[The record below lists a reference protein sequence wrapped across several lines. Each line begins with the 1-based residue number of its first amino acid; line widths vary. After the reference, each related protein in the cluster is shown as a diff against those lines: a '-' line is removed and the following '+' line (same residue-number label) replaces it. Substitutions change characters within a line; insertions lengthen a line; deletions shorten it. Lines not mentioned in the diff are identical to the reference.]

1 MVEGVSHD
9 AVRNEVLEKYFM
21 SQALRVAKEALDVG
35 EVPVGCVIV
44 LRDVNDIDPSL
55 TTMSRQSDG
64 PEPDDA
70 FDTGEHQYLTSSP
83 SVIVSHGANQVNA
96 TRDAT
101 RHAEMV
107 AIDRM
112 LTKGRSSDQ
121 MKLPA
126 DVIQKSAH
134 GKISNDYTLGRVKDG
149 DKWINVP
156 SCTTH
161 WKNNFGWGSDRIY
174 DKDVFSKCDL
184 YVTCEPCIMVSSTL
198 CQNIKRFFDGL
209 NVRLCYIICCF
220 QCAAALSMVGFS
232 RVFFGCKNDRF
243 GGCGSLLHL
252 HKPEALPSAKHHGF
266 PIYGGILEDEAISL
280 LRSFYDRE
288 NFHAP
293 DHKRK
298 RKLPVDNV
306 SS

>member
-1 MVEGVSHD
+1 MVDD
-9 AVRNEVLEKYFM
+9 AGRNRDLERYFM
-21 SQALRVAKEALDVG
+21 KQAIHVAKEALDIG

-44 LRDVNDIDPSL
+44 LRDVADIDPSL
-55 TTMSRQSDG
+55 FSKYGG
-64 PEPDDA
+64 PQRDDA
-70 FDTGEHQYLTSSP
+70 FETGELQYVTSSP
-83 SVIVSHGANQVNA
+83 SVVVSHGANQVNA

-134 GKISNDYTLGRVKDG
+134 GKIPNDNMLGKEKDG
-149 DKWINVP
+149 DKWTNVP
-156 SCTTH
+156 SCTSH
-161 WKNNFGWGSDRIY
+161 WKNDFGWGSDRIY
-174 DKDVFSKCDL
+174 NKDVFSKCDL
-184 YVTCEPCIMVSSTL
+184 YVTCEPCIM
-198 CQNIKRFFDGL
+198 
-209 NVRLCYIICCF
+209 
-220 QCAAALSMVGFS
+220 CAAALSMLGFS

-252 HKPEALPSAKHHGF
+252 HKSEALPSAKHHGF
-266 PIYGGILEDEAISL
+266 PIYGGILEEEAISL

-298 RKLPVDNV
+298 RKTTVDDV
-306 SS
+306 

>member
-1 MVEGVSHD
+1 MVEGVS

-44 LRDVNDIDPSL
+44 LRDVNDFDPSL
-55 TTMSRQSDG
+55 TTMSRQYDG

-70 FDTGEHQYLTSSP
+70 FDTGEHQYLTSS
-83 SVIVSHGANQVNA
+83 SYVIVSHGANQVNA

-134 GKISNDYTLGRVKDG
+134 GKIPNDYTLGRVKDG

-156 SCTTH
+156 SCATH

-184 YVTCEPCIMVSSTL
+184 YVTCEPCIM
-198 CQNIKRFFDGL
+198 
-209 NVRLCYIICCF
+209 
-220 QCAAALSMVGFS
+220 CAAALSMVGFS

>member
-184 YVTCEPCIMVSSTL
+184 YVTCEPCIM
-198 CQNIKRFFDGL
+198 
-209 NVRLCYIICCF
+209 
-220 QCAAALSMVGFS
+220 CAAALSMVGFS

>member
-1 MVEGVSHD
+1 MVEGVCSD
-9 AVRNEVLEKYFM
+9 AVRNEAMENFFM
-21 SQALRVAKEALDVG
+21 KQALLVAKEALDIG

-44 LRDVNDIDPSL
+44 LRDANDIDPSVSSL
-55 TTMSRQSDG
+55 STQHDG
-64 PEPDDA
+64 PEDA
-70 FDTGEHQYLTSSP
+70 IGAGEHQYLSSSP

-134 GKISNDYTLGRVKDG
+134 GKIPNNCTLGKEEKDG

-156 SCTTH
+156 SCMNH
-161 WKNNFGWGSDRIY
+161 WKNSFGWGSDRIY

-184 YVTCEPCIMVSSTL
+184 YVTCEPCIMVSAEMCPNTNKL
-198 CQNIKRFFDGL
+198 F
-209 NVRLCYIICCF
+209 
-220 QCAAALSMVGFS
+220 SM
-232 RVFFGCKNDRF
+232 N
-243 GGCGSLLHL
+243 
-252 HKPEALPSAKHHGF
+252 
-266 PIYGGILEDEAISL
+266 
-280 LRSFYDRE
+280 
-288 NFHAP
+288 
-293 DHKRK
+293 
-298 RKLPVDNV
+298 
-306 SS
+306 

>member
-1 MVEGVSHD
+1 MVEGVRHD

-55 TTMSRQSDG
+55 TTMSRQYDG

-107 AIDRM
+107 AMDRM

-134 GKISNDYTLGRVKDG
+134 GKIPNDYTLGKERDG

-174 DKDVFSKCDL
+174 DKGVFSKCDL
-184 YVTCEPCIMVSSTL
+184 YVTCEPCIM
-198 CQNIKRFFDGL
+198 
-209 NVRLCYIICCF
+209 
-220 QCAAALSMVGFS
+220 CAAALSMVGFS